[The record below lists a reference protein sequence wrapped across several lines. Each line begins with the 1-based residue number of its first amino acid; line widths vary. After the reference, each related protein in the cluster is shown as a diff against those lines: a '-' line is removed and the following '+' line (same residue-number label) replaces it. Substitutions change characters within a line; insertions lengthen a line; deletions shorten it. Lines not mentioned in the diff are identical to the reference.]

1 VNRIGN
7 FAFAAFAVMAAATTA
22 SAAAPEYFARQVTSG
37 PPLPFSESVRL
48 GDTLYIS
55 GQVGVVPGTVNLVS
69 GGIGP
74 EAHRALDNIKAI
86 VEKRGGSMQQ
96 LLKCT
101 VFLADIKEWPAFNDV
116 YREYFKVNFPARS
129 AFAASGLA
137 YNARVE
143 VECIAYIPQK

>member
-1 VNRIGN
+1 MNRIGYI
-7 FAFAAFAVMAAATTA
+7 ALVALAAATTA
-22 SAAAPEYFARQVTSG
+22 VAAAPEYAARQGTSG
-37 PPLPFSESVRL
+37 PPLSETVRL

-55 GQVGVVPGTVNLVS
+55 GQVGVVPGTANLVA

-74 EAHRALDNIKAI
+74 EAHRAMDNIKAI
-86 VEKRGGSMQQ
+86 VEKHGGSMEQ

-129 AFAASGLA
+129 AFAVSGLVH
-137 YNARVE
+137 NARVE
-143 VECIAYIPQK
+143 VECIAYIAKK